1 MVKMKFSRSLFFVPI
16 VCLVSCQKFEE
27 TEEVALDP
35 TKPQKLYHISYGN
48 NSRQTLDIALPQQ
61 RSVNTPVVIFIHG
74 GAWVTEDKSTFTAEL
89 QQFSDAGVACAA
101 INYRL
106 VSDITNIKHYD
117 LVNDVN
123 AAVDFIASKSKLWHV
138 SPDRFGL
145 VGQRAGGTLALS
157 AAYAR
162 TDNKV
167 KACASWGGYTNF
179 IEDKQWK
186 ISGTNLLFKTYVGM
200 ALETKSDT
208 LKYKFASPFWNVNT
222 YSVPTLLVHGSKDAN
237 VSYANAAKMQ
247 KKLAKL
253 KVQNSLV
260 TLDANQNWAGKNM
273 KMAREATLSWFQG
286 KL

>member
-1 MVKMKFSRSLFFVPI
+1 MKISRSLFFLPI
-16 VCLVSCQKFEE
+16 VCLASCHKFEE
-27 TEEVALDP
+27 TEEVELDP
-35 TKPQKLYHISYGN
+35 AQPKKLYHVAYGN
-48 NSRQTLDIALPQQ
+48 NSRQTLDIALPAN
-61 RSVNTPVVIFIHG
+61 RSTNTPVVLFIHG
-74 GAWVTEDKSTFTAEL
+74 GAWVAEDKSTFTTEM
-89 QQFSDAGVACAA
+89 QQFSDAGIACAA

-106 VSDITNIKHYD
+106 VSEITNIKHYE

-123 AAVDFIASKSKLWHV
+123 AAVDFIASKSAVWNV
-138 SPDRFGL
+138 STERFGL

-179 IEDKQWK
+179 MEDKQLK
-186 ISGTNLLFKTYVGM
+186 IPGSHLLFKTYVGM

-208 LKYKFASPFWNVNT
+208 LKYQFASPIWNVSS

-253 KVQNSLV
+253 KVQHSLV
-260 TLDANQNWAGKNM
+260 TLDANQNWTGKNM
-273 KMAREATLSWFQG
+273 KTARETTLSWFQAR
-286 KL
+286 L